1 MIQSVKFD
9 SSKMNIKKLSN
20 IALSFIVKRLIE
32 AFGICVILF
41 GISIIIALIS
51 YSPEDPNFIFPENT
65 EIQNLLG
72 FQGSFTSDLIF
83 QSVGIIAYLIPVTFI
98 FTGYNIYKKKE
109 ILLIVENSFIIV
121 IYCSLGSI
129 FFDFYY
135 PENFTFYINGSG
147 GFVGNYFNG
156 LFINSIIKTQSNFFY
171 FLFIFANIIFF
182 FIKY

>member
-20 IALSFIVKRLIE
+20 IALGFIVKRLIE

-41 GISIIIALIS
+41 GISIILALIS

-83 QSVGIIAYLIPVTFI
+83 QSVGIIAYLIPITFI

-156 LFINSIIKTQSNFFY
+156 LFINNIIKTQSNFFY
-171 FLFIFANIIFF
+171 FLLILVILFF
-182 FIKY
+182 FPIKY